1 MNEKYLRKE
10 NETKLDYIIRLVKN
24 KNEYDLDYVELFK
37 MAFGVELAA
46 DECRKRYYG
55 IKMVIDELDKI
66 KYNTISEE
74 KVRNELD
81 IQLQELKKERMKIS
95 DERAALNR
103 KLREQSRVESVYELI
118 EKIAKENKSE
128 DILELPELPHNDS
141 VVGLLTLSDIHY
153 GLEINE
159 FNNSYSP
166 EICRNRMGQ
175 LSAKVI
181 ENLKLHDITD
191 LFIFGLGDYVEGLIH
206 NIIRIESRESVIEQV
221 MDMCEI
227 LTEFLKLLSK
237 YANIYYYDVTDNHG
251 RLFENKDNNL
261 DKDNFSL
268 LIKWYLKNK
277 FEDSEVIHI
286 MDNEINES
294 IGAVNIFGRNY
305 CFVHGHNDKI
315 GDIVQNLSLM
325 TNKHY
330 DAVFL
335 AHSHHFEAN
344 EIHGTY
350 VYMNGTMVGAD
361 NYSNRIRKTSN
372 PSQNFFV
379 VSKEDGIKCQ
389 YLIRLK

>member
-74 KVRNELD
+74 NVRNELD

-103 KLREQSRVESVYELI
+103 RLKEQARAESIYELI
-118 EKIAKENKSE
+118 EKIAKEGKS
-128 DILELPELPHNDS
+128 DNILDFPELPHNDR

-153 GLEINE
+153 GLEVKE
-159 FNNSYSP
+159 FNNCYSP
-166 EICRNRMGQ
+166 DICKMRMAELG
-175 LSAKVI
+175 AKVV
-181 ENLKLHDITD
+181 ENLKLHEITD
-191 LFIFGLGDYVEGLIH
+191 LYILGLGDYVEGIIH

-221 MDMCEI
+221 IYMCEI
-227 LTEFLKLLSK
+227 LTTFFKFLSE

-251 RLFENKDNNL
+251 RLFEDKENNL

-268 LIKWYLKNK
+268 LIKWYLKNR
-277 FEDSEVIHI
+277 FEDSEVVHI
-286 MDNEINES
+286 MDNDINES
-294 IGAVNIFGRNY
+294 IGTVNIFGRNY
-305 CFVHGHNDKI
+305 CFVHGHNDRI

-325 TNKHY
+325 TNKNY
-330 DAVFL
+330 DAIFL

-344 EIHGTY
+344 EVHGTY
-350 VYMNGTMVGAD
+350 IYMNGTMVGAD

-379 VSKEDGIKCQ
+379 ISKEDGIKCQ
-389 YLIRLK
+389 YVIRLK

>member
-10 NETKLDYIIRLVKN
+10 NETKLDYIIRLIKN

-66 KYNTISEE
+66 KYNTMSEE
-74 KVRNELD
+74 NVKNELD
-81 IQLQELKKERMKIS
+81 NQLQELKKERMKIS

-103 KLREQSRVESVYELI
+103 KLKEQARIESIYELI
-118 EKIAKENKSE
+118 EKIAKGNKS
-128 DILELPELPHNDS
+128 DNMLDFPELPHNDK
-141 VVGLLTLSDIHY
+141 VIGLLTLSDIHY
-153 GLEINE
+153 GLEVKE
-159 FNNSYSP
+159 FNNCYNP
-166 EICRNRMGQ
+166 DICKSRMEQ
-175 LSAKVI
+175 LCVKVI
-181 ENLKLHDITD
+181 EDLRLHEITD
-191 LFIFGLGDYVEGLIH
+191 LYVLGLGDYVEGIIH

-221 MDMCEI
+221 MSMCNI
-227 LTEFLKLLSK
+227 LTEFLNYLSE

-251 RLFENKDNNL
+251 RLFEDKDNNL

-268 LIKWYLKNK
+268 LIKWFLKSK
-277 FEDSEVIHI
+277 FENSEVVHI
-286 MDNEINES
+286 MDNDINES
-294 IGAVNIFGRNY
+294 IGTINIFGRNY
-305 CFVHGHNDKI
+305 CFVHGHNDKV

-325 TNKHY
+325 TGKQY
-330 DAVFL
+330 DAIFL

-350 VYMNGTMVGAD
+350 VYMNGTMVGTD

-379 VSKEDGIKCQ
+379 ISKEDGIKCQ
-389 YLIRLK
+389 YLIKLY

>member
-10 NETKLDYIIRLVKN
+10 NETKLDYIIRLIKN

-66 KYNTISEE
+66 KYNTMSEE
-74 KVRNELD
+74 NVKNELD
-81 IQLQELKKERMKIS
+81 NQLQELKKERMKIS

-103 KLREQSRVESVYELI
+103 KLKEQARIESIYELI
-118 EKIAKENKSE
+118 EKIAKGNKS
-128 DILELPELPHNDS
+128 DNMLDFPELPHNDK
-141 VVGLLTLSDIHY
+141 VIGLLTLSDVHY
-153 GLEINE
+153 GLEVKE
-159 FNNSYSP
+159 FNNCYSP
-166 EICRNRMGQ
+166 DICKSRMEQ
-175 LSAKVI
+175 LCVKVI
-181 ENLKLHDITD
+181 EDLRLHEITD
-191 LFIFGLGDYVEGLIH
+191 LYVLGLGDYVEGIIH

-221 MDMCEI
+221 MSMCNI
-227 LTEFLKLLSK
+227 LTEFLNYLSE

-251 RLFENKDNNL
+251 RLFEDKDNNL

-268 LIKWYLKNK
+268 LIKWFLKSK
-277 FEDSEVIHI
+277 FENSEVVHI
-286 MDNEINES
+286 MDNDINES
-294 IGAVNIFGRNY
+294 IGTINIFGRNY
-305 CFVHGHNDKI
+305 CFVHGHNDKV

-325 TNKHY
+325 TGKQY
-330 DAVFL
+330 DAIFL

-350 VYMNGTMVGAD
+350 VYMNGTMVGTD

-379 VSKEDGIKCQ
+379 ISKEDGIKCQ
-389 YLIRLK
+389 YLIKLY

>member
-1 MNEKYLRKE
+1 MNEKYLKKE

-24 KNEYDLDYVELFK
+24 KTEYDLDYVELFK
-37 MAFGVELAA
+37 IAFGVELAP
-46 DECRKRYYG
+46 DECRKRFYG
-55 IKMVIDELDKI
+55 IKMIIEELDKI
-66 KYNTISEE
+66 KYDIISEDNV
-74 KVRNELD
+74 KNELD
-81 IQLQELKKERMKIS
+81 VQLQELKKERMKIS

-103 KLREQSRVESVYELI
+103 KLKEQARIESIYELI
-118 EKIAKENKSE
+118 EKIAKEDKS
-128 DILELPELPHNDS
+128 DNMLDFPELPHNDR
-141 VVGLLTLSDIHY
+141 VAGLLTLSDIHY
-153 GLEINE
+153 GLEVKE
-159 FNNSYSP
+159 FNNCYSP
-166 EICRNRMGQ
+166 DICRMRMAELG
-175 LSAKVI
+175 SKVV
-181 ENLKLHDITD
+181 ENLKLHEITD
-191 LFIFGLGDYVEGLIH
+191 LYILGLGDYVEGIIH

-227 LTEFLKLLSK
+227 LTTFFNFLSE

-251 RLFENKDNNL
+251 RLFEDKENNL

-286 MDNEINES
+286 MDNDINEG
-294 IGAVNIFGRNY
+294 IGTVNIFGRNY
-305 CFVHGHNDKI
+305 CFVHGHNDRV

-344 EIHGTY
+344 EVHGTY

-379 VSKEDGIKCQ
+379 ISKEDGIKCQ

>member
-66 KYNTISEE
+66 KYNAISEE
-74 KVRNELD
+74 NVKNELD

-103 KLREQSRVESVYELI
+103 RLKEQARAESIYELI
-118 EKIAKENKSE
+118 EKIAKENKSGNV
-128 DILELPELPHNDS
+128 LEIPLPHNDEK
-141 VVGLLTLSDIHY
+141 VGLLTLSDIHY
-153 GLEINE
+153 GLEVKE
-159 FNNSYSP
+159 FNNCYSP
-166 EICRNRMGQ
+166 EICRMRMAE
-175 LSAKVI
+175 LCSKVV
-181 ENLKLHDITD
+181 EKLKLNEITD
-191 LFIFGLGDYVEGLIH
+191 LYVLGLGDYVEGLIH

-221 MDMCEI
+221 MSMCEI
-227 LTEFLKLLSK
+227 LTEFLRFLSE

-251 RLFENKDNNL
+251 RLFEDKENNL

-286 MDNEINES
+286 MDNDINES
-294 IGAVNIFGRNY
+294 IGTVNIFGRDY
-305 CFVHGHNDKI
+305 CFVHGHNDRVS
-315 GDIVQNLSLM
+315 DIVQNLSLM
-325 TNKHY
+325 TNKSY
-330 DAVFL
+330 DAIFL

-344 EIHGTY
+344 EVHGTY

-379 VSKEDGIKCQ
+379 ISKEDGIECQ

>member
-10 NETKLDYIIRLVKN
+10 NETKLDYIIRLIKN

-66 KYNTISEE
+66 KYNTMSEE
-74 KVRNELD
+74 NVKNELD
-81 IQLQELKKERMKIS
+81 NQLQELKKERMKIS

-103 KLREQSRVESVYELI
+103 KLKEQARIESIYELI
-118 EKIAKENKSE
+118 EKIAKGNKS
-128 DILELPELPHNDS
+128 DNMLDFPELPHNDK
-141 VVGLLTLSDIHY
+141 VIGLLTLSDIHY
-153 GLEINE
+153 GLEVKE
-159 FNNSYSP
+159 FNNCYSP
-166 EICRNRMGQ
+166 DICKSRMEQ
-175 LSAKVI
+175 LCVKVI
-181 ENLKLHDITD
+181 EDLRLHEITD
-191 LFIFGLGDYVEGLIH
+191 LYVLGLGDYVEGIIH

-221 MDMCEI
+221 MSMCNI
-227 LTEFLKLLSK
+227 LTEFLNYLSE

-251 RLFENKDNNL
+251 RLFEDKDNNL

-268 LIKWYLKNK
+268 LIKWFLKSK
-277 FEDSEVIHI
+277 FENSEVVHI
-286 MDNEINES
+286 MDNDINES
-294 IGAVNIFGRNY
+294 IGTINIFGRNY
-305 CFVHGHNDKI
+305 CFVHGHNDKV

-325 TNKHY
+325 TGKQY
-330 DAVFL
+330 DAIFL

-350 VYMNGTMVGAD
+350 VYMNGTMVGTD

-379 VSKEDGIKCQ
+379 ISKEDGIKCQ
-389 YLIRLK
+389 YLIKLY

>member
-74 KVRNELD
+74 NVKNELD

-103 KLREQSRVESVYELI
+103 RLKEQARAESIYELI
-118 EKIAKENKSE
+118 EKIAKEDKSE
-128 DILELPELPHNDS
+128 NMLEFSLPHSDEK
-141 VVGLLTLSDIHY
+141 VGLLTLSDIHY
-153 GLEINE
+153 GLEVKE
-159 FNNSYSP
+159 FNNHYSP
-166 EICRNRMGQ
+166 EICRMRMAELG
-175 LSAKVI
+175 SKVV
-181 ENLKLHDITD
+181 EKLKLNEITD
-191 LFIFGLGDYVEGLIH
+191 LYVLGLGDYVEGLIH

-221 MDMCEI
+221 MSMCEI
-227 LTEFLKLLSK
+227 LTEFLRFLSE

-251 RLFENKDNNL
+251 RLFEDKENNL

-286 MDNEINES
+286 MDNDINES
-294 IGAVNIFGRNY
+294 IGTVSIFGRNY
-305 CFVHGHNDKI
+305 CFVHGHNDRVS
-315 GDIVQNLSLM
+315 DIVQNLSLM
-325 TNKHY
+325 TNKNY
-330 DAVFL
+330 DAIFL

-344 EIHGTY
+344 EVHGTY

-361 NYSNRIRKTSN
+361 NYSNSIRKTSN

-379 VSKEDGIKCQ
+379 INKEDGIECQ

>member
-1 MNEKYLRKE
+1 MNEKYFKKE

-24 KNEYDLDYVELFK
+24 KSEYDLDYVELFR
-37 MAFGVELAA
+37 MAFGVELAP

-55 IKMVIDELDKI
+55 IKMIIDELDKI

-159 FNNSYSP
+159 FNNSYNP

-330 DAVFL
+330 DAIFL

>member
-1 MNEKYLRKE
+1 MNEKYLKKE

-24 KNEYDLDYVELFK
+24 KSEYDLDYVELFR
-37 MAFGVELAA
+37 MAFGVELAP

-66 KYNTISEE
+66 KYDTISED
-74 KVRNELD
+74 KVKAQLD

-103 KLREQSRVESVYELI
+103 KLREQSRSESIYELI

-128 DILELPELPHNDS
+128 DILDFPLPHNDKK
-141 VVGLLTLSDIHY
+141 VGLLTLSDIHY
-153 GLEINE
+153 GKETTE
-159 FNNSYSP
+159 FNNVYNP
-166 EICRNRMGQ
+166 EICKLRFSQ
-175 LSAKVI
+175 LGAEVVES
-181 ENLKLHDITD
+181 LKLHEITD
-191 LFIFGLGDYVEGLIH
+191 LYVLGLGDYIDGLIH
-206 NIIRIESRESVIEQV
+206 NIIRIENRENVIKQV

-227 LTEFLKLLSK
+227 LTEFLKFLSE
-237 YANIYYYDVTDNHG
+237 YANIYYYDVIDNHG

-268 LIKWYLKNK
+268 LIKWYLKNR

-286 MDNEINES
+286 MDNDINES
-294 IGAVNIFGRNY
+294 IGTINIFGRDY
-305 CFVHGHNDKI
+305 CFVHGHNDKVNT
-315 GDIVQNLSLM
+315 IVQNLSLM
-325 TNKHY
+325 TKKHY
-330 DAVFL
+330 DAIFL

-344 EIHGTY
+344 EVHGTY
-350 VYMNGTMVGAD
+350 VYMNGTMAGTD
-361 NYSNRIRKTSN
+361 NYSNNLRMTSN

-379 VSKEDGIKCQ
+379 ISKEDGIKCQ

>member
-10 NETKLDYIIRLVKN
+10 NETKLDYIIRLIKN

-66 KYNTISEE
+66 KYNTMSEE
-74 KVRNELD
+74 NVKNELD
-81 IQLQELKKERMKIS
+81 NQLQELKKERMKIS

-103 KLREQSRVESVYELI
+103 KLKEQARIESIYELI
-118 EKIAKENKSE
+118 EKIAKGNKS
-128 DILELPELPHNDS
+128 DNMLDFPELPHNDK
-141 VVGLLTLSDIHY
+141 VVGLLTLSDVHY
-153 GLEINE
+153 GLEVKE
-159 FNNSYSP
+159 FNNCYSP
-166 EICRNRMGQ
+166 DICKSRMEQ
-175 LSAKVI
+175 LCVKVI
-181 ENLKLHDITD
+181 EDLRLHEITD
-191 LFIFGLGDYVEGLIH
+191 LYVLGLGDYVEGIIH

-221 MDMCEI
+221 MSMCNI
-227 LTEFLKLLSK
+227 LTEFLNYLSE

-251 RLFENKDNNL
+251 RLFEDKDNNL

-268 LIKWYLKNK
+268 LIKWFLKSK
-277 FEDSEVIHI
+277 FENSEVVHI
-286 MDNEINES
+286 MDNDINES
-294 IGAVNIFGRNY
+294 IGTINIFGRNY
-305 CFVHGHNDKI
+305 CFVHGHNDKV

-325 TNKHY
+325 TGKQY
-330 DAVFL
+330 DAIFL

-350 VYMNGTMVGAD
+350 VYMNGTMVGTD

-379 VSKEDGIKCQ
+379 ISKEDGIKCQ
-389 YLIRLK
+389 YLIKLY

>member
-1 MNEKYLRKE
+1 MNEKYLKKE

-24 KNEYDLDYVELFK
+24 KSEYDLDYVELFR
-37 MAFGVELAA
+37 MAFGVELAP

-55 IKMVIDELDKI
+55 IKMIIYELDKI

-74 KVRNELD
+74 SVKNQLD
-81 IQLQELKKERMKIS
+81 IQIQELKKERMKIS

-103 KLREQSRVESVYELI
+103 RLREQSRIENVYELI

-128 DILELPELPHNDS
+128 NILELPELPHNDS

-166 EICRNRMGQ
+166 EICRSRMGQ

-191 LFIFGLGDYVEGLIH
+191 LFILGLGDYVEGLIH

-227 LTEFLKLLSK
+227 LTEFLKLLSE

-305 CFVHGHNDKI
+305 CFVHGHNDKV
-315 GDIVQNLSLM
+315 GDIVQNISLM
-325 TNKHY
+325 TKKTY
-330 DAVFL
+330 DAIFL

-361 NYSNRIRKTSN
+361 NYSNRLRRTSN

-379 VSKEDGIKCQ
+379 ISKEDGIKCQ
-389 YLIRLK
+389 YLIKLH

>member
-10 NETKLDYIIRLVKN
+10 NETKLDYIIRLIKN

-66 KYNTISEE
+66 KYNTMSEE
-74 KVRNELD
+74 NVKNELD
-81 IQLQELKKERMKIS
+81 NQLQELKKERMKIS

-103 KLREQSRVESVYELI
+103 KLKEQARIESIYELI
-118 EKIAKENKSE
+118 EKIAKGNKS
-128 DILELPELPHNDS
+128 DNMLDFPELPHNDK
-141 VVGLLTLSDIHY
+141 VVGLLTLSDVHY
-153 GLEINE
+153 GLEVKE
-159 FNNSYSP
+159 FNNCYSP
-166 EICRNRMGQ
+166 DICKSRMEQ
-175 LSAKVI
+175 LCVKVI
-181 ENLKLHDITD
+181 EDLRLHEITD
-191 LFIFGLGDYVEGLIH
+191 LYVLGLGDYVEGIIH
-206 NIIRIESRESVIEQV
+206 NIIRIESRESIIEQV
-221 MDMCEI
+221 MSMCNI
-227 LTEFLKLLSK
+227 LTEFLNYLSE

-251 RLFENKDNNL
+251 RLFEDKDNNL

-268 LIKWYLKNK
+268 LIKWFLKSK
-277 FEDSEVIHI
+277 FENSEVVHI
-286 MDNEINES
+286 MDNDINES
-294 IGAVNIFGRNY
+294 IGTINIFGRNY
-305 CFVHGHNDKI
+305 CFVHGHNDKV

-325 TNKHY
+325 TGKQY
-330 DAVFL
+330 DAIFL

-350 VYMNGTMVGAD
+350 VYMNGTMVGTD

-379 VSKEDGIKCQ
+379 ISKEDGIKCQ
-389 YLIRLK
+389 YLIKLY

>member
-277 FEDSEVIHI
+277 FEDSEVVHI

>member
-103 KLREQSRVESVYELI
+103 RLKEQSRVESVYELI

-159 FNNSYSP
+159 FNNSYNP

-277 FEDSEVIHI
+277 FEDSEVVHI
-286 MDNEINES
+286 MDNDINES
-294 IGAVNIFGRNY
+294 IGTVNIFGRNY
-305 CFVHGHNDKI
+305 CFVHGHNDRV

-325 TNKHY
+325 TNKSY
-330 DAVFL
+330 DAIFL

-344 EIHGTY
+344 EVHGTY
-350 VYMNGTMVGAD
+350 IYMNGTMVGAD

-379 VSKEDGIKCQ
+379 ISKEDGIKCQ

>member
-1 MNEKYLRKE
+1 MNEKYLKKE
-10 NETKLDYIIRLVKN
+10 NETKLDYIIRLIKN

-74 KVRNELD
+74 NVKNELD
-81 IQLQELKKERMKIS
+81 NQLQELKKERMKIS

-103 KLREQSRVESVYELI
+103 RLKEQARIESIYELI
-118 EKIAKENKSE
+118 EKIAKENKS
-128 DILELPELPHNDS
+128 DNILDFPELPHNDK
-141 VVGLLTLSDIHY
+141 VIGLLTLSDIHY
-153 GLEINE
+153 GLEVKE
-159 FNNSYSP
+159 FNNCYSP
-166 EICRNRMGQ
+166 DICKSRMEQ
-175 LSAKVI
+175 LCVKVI
-181 ENLKLHDITD
+181 EDLRLHEITD
-191 LFIFGLGDYVEGLIH
+191 LYVLGLGDYVEGIIH
-206 NIIRIESRESVIEQV
+206 TIIRIESRESVIEQV
-221 MDMCEI
+221 MNMCNI
-227 LTEFLKLLSK
+227 LTEFLNCLSE

-251 RLFENKDNNL
+251 RLFEDKDNNL

-268 LIKWYLKNK
+268 LIKWFLKSK
-277 FEDSEVIHI
+277 FENSEVVHI
-286 MDNEINES
+286 MDNNINES
-294 IGAVNIFGRNY
+294 IGTINIFGRNY
-305 CFVHGHNDKI
+305 CFVHGHNDKV

-325 TNKHY
+325 TGKQY
-330 DAVFL
+330 DAIFL

-350 VYMNGTMVGAD
+350 VYMNGTMVGTD

-379 VSKEDGIKCQ
+379 ISKEDGIKCQ
-389 YLIRLK
+389 YLIRLY

>member
-103 KLREQSRVESVYELI
+103 RLKEQARAESIYELI

-128 DILELPELPHNDS
+128 DMLEFPLQHNDEK
-141 VVGLLTLSDIHY
+141 VGLLTLSDIHY
-153 GLEINE
+153 GLEVKE
-159 FNNSYSP
+159 FNNFYSP
-166 EICRNRMGQ
+166 EVCRMRMAELG
-175 LSAKVI
+175 SKVV
-181 ENLKLHDITD
+181 EKLKLNEITD
-191 LFIFGLGDYVEGLIH
+191 LYVLGLGDYVEGLIH

-221 MDMCEI
+221 MSMCEI
-227 LTEFLKLLSK
+227 LTEFLKFLSA
-237 YANIYYYDVTDNHG
+237 YTNIYYYDVTDNHG
-251 RLFENKDNNL
+251 RLFEDKENNL

-277 FEDSEVIHI
+277 FEDSEVVHI
-286 MDNEINES
+286 MDNDINES
-294 IGAVNIFGRNY
+294 IGTVNIFGRNY
-305 CFVHGHNDKI
+305 CFVHGHNDRI

-325 TNKHY
+325 TNKNY
-330 DAVFL
+330 DAIFL

-344 EIHGTY
+344 EVHGTY
-350 VYMNGTMVGAD
+350 VYMNGTMVGTD

-379 VSKEDGIKCQ
+379 IGKEGGIECQ

>member
-66 KYNTISEE
+66 KYNAISEE
-74 KVRNELD
+74 NVKNELD

-103 KLREQSRVESVYELI
+103 RLKEQARAESIYELI
-118 EKIAKENKSE
+118 EKIAKENKSGNIL
-128 DILELPELPHNDS
+128 DIPLPHNDEK
-141 VVGLLTLSDIHY
+141 VGLLTLSDIHY
-153 GLEINE
+153 GLEVKE
-159 FNNSYSP
+159 FNNHYSP
-166 EICRNRMGQ
+166 EICRMRMAELG
-175 LSAKVI
+175 SKVA
-181 ENLKLHDITD
+181 EKLKLNEITD
-191 LFIFGLGDYVEGLIH
+191 LYVLGLGDYVEGLIH

-221 MDMCEI
+221 MSMCEI
-227 LTEFLKLLSK
+227 LTEFLRFLSE

-251 RLFENKDNNL
+251 RLFEDKENNL

-286 MDNEINES
+286 MDNDINES
-294 IGAVNIFGRNY
+294 IGTVNIFGRDY
-305 CFVHGHNDKI
+305 CFVHGHNDRVS
-315 GDIVQNLSLM
+315 DIVQNLSLM
-325 TNKHY
+325 TNKSY
-330 DAVFL
+330 DAIFL

-344 EIHGTY
+344 EVHGTY

-379 VSKEDGIKCQ
+379 ISKEDGIECQ